1 VFVQLLPWP
10 AAFVQT
16 VSPQVVE
23 VGRTLELSPSVSAWR
38 SLSLDRGATL
48 WAWCVLVGG
57 VTLFWGTRA
66 QLREGGVRRLVR
78 LVSLL
83 GLLVSL
89 LAIAQAAT
97 AGRAIY
103 WRFPTE
109 FEGPLPF
116 GPFVNRNHFATWVIM
131 ALPLC
136 FGYIAARAGVHAHGA
151 HLASARERVARRLDP
166 RSGWLLAA
174 ATSML
179 LALFLSLSRSA
190 LFALALSALL
200 TVGIGRRRG
209 KRPPWMLV
217 TAGGVLLAALL
228 WSDVPAMSGRM
239 AAVGT
244 ALDDRLIIWR
254 ETLPIVR
261 DFWAVGTGSG
271 TYQTAMLVYQR
282 ADRSVYFNQAHN
294 HYLQVL
300 AEGGLAM
307 TAIVIVALAA
317 GLRGAAARMREV
329 DAGLWWIRGGA
340 ACGLAA
346 VAFQSVWETGLVM
359 PANAALAA
367 ILAAILLHERR
378 AGLD

>member
-1 VFVQLLPWP
+1 M
-10 AAFVQT
+10 
-16 VSPQVVE
+16 SPQVVE
-23 VGRTLELSPSVSAWR
+23 VGRTLELAPSAPAWR
-38 SLSLDRGATL
+38 PLSLNQGATL
-48 WAWCVLVGG
+48 WAWGVLVGG
-57 VTLFWGTRA
+57 ITLFWGTRA

-116 GPFVNRNHFATWVIM
+116 GPFVNRNHFATWVVM

-151 HLASARERVARRLDP
+151 NLASARERAVRRLDP
-166 RSGWLLAA
+166 RSGWLLTA

-200 TVGIGRRRG
+200 TVSIGRRRAHR
-209 KRPPWMLV
+209 KRALWMLV

-228 WSDVPAMSGRM
+228 WSDVPAMGGRM
-239 AAVGT
+239 AAIGT

-271 TYQTAMLVYQR
+271 TYQTAMLVYQQS
-282 ADRSVYFNQAHN
+282 DRSVYFNQAHN

-307 TAIVIVALAA
+307 TAILIVALAA
-317 GLRGAAARMREV
+317 GVRGAAARMREV
-329 DAGLWWIRGGA
+329 DAGLWWIRAGA

-367 ILAAILLHERR
+367 ILAAILLHDRR
-378 AGLD
+378 GGLH